1 MFLDG
6 VKDKSLSKIFKSM
19 EKRFGRITI
28 ENGLREAFNNMV
40 QETNE
45 SVVQFTG
52 RLRDVASD
60 SYRD

>member
-1 MFLDG
+1 
-6 VKDKSLSKIFKSM
+6 M
-19 EKRFGRITI
+19 EKRFGKITI